1 MPTFDEPPPEIIE
14 AARQVAEYFSERGVS
29 RWCLEGLQPHRPGRP
44 LSAGA
49 SSDGVRMSI
58 SLDIMYSQPGIYAIS
73 TDENVVFVE
82 VDACE
87 NCHQLK
93 FPSLQRDGLLRR
105 GRWNVRIIT
114 GIAGP
119 LFRAS
124 SRVS

>member
-1 MPTFDEPPPEIIE
+1 
-14 AARQVAEYFSERGVS
+14 
-29 RWCLEGLQPHRPGRP
+29 
-44 LSAGA
+44 
-49 SSDGVRMSI
+49 MSI

-82 VDACE
+82 VDTCE